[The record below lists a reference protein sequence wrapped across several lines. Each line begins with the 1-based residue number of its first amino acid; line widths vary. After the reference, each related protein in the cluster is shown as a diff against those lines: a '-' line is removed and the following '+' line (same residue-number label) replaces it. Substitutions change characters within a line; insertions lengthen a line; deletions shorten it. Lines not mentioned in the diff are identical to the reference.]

1 MGQIWAQHP
10 QNHQNLKWDGYGW
23 FTTKNGPT
31 SVSGPLDLKYWHIL
45 TNSQMLHVHLGSWCP
60 VSSRPSQGCACWWP
74 TGGTWVSSQ
83 ANQQNHAAAK
93 HCELLDDIY
102 CMYYIYIRIYI
113 YTYIYIL
120 IYTYIILLYIGVQ
133 RYVYCYDFDDYYYYK
148 LLSIFIYYELLIII
162 IVIILVIIIL
172 RGKSA
177 AD

>member
-1 MGQIWAQHP
+1 VLGLHLQAGCRELACGGLDCTSAFTWWCCPRRIPIVMWRLVWSPAVVKYIVYLQRSRDGSNLGAAP

-102 CMYYIYIRIYI
+102 CMYYIYIYVYI
-113 YTYIYIL
+113 YTYIY
-120 IYTYIILLYIGVQ
+120 
-133 RYVYCYDFDDYYYYK
+133 
-148 LLSIFIYYELLIII
+148 
-162 IVIILVIIIL
+162 
-172 RGKSA
+172 
-177 AD
+177 